1 MAITLSTIADPLGSK
16 LIIDTDADSTAE
28 ANVTGATGSF
38 YAVEI
43 DNTANTSATYV
54 KLADASSG
62 TAGTTQNDWQF
73 YAPAS
78 TKLTYIVGTGMAFS
92 TALTVWAVTSPAALT
107 NSNAASA
114 TSPTS
119 NVSVKILST

>member
-43 DNTANTSATYV
+43 ANTSATYV

>member
-1 MAITLSTIADPLGSK
+1 MAVTLSTIADPLGSK
-16 LIIDTDADSTAE
+16 LILDTDSDATAE
-28 ANVTGATGSF
+28 ANVTGGTGSF

-43 DNTANTSATYV
+43 DNTANTTATYV
-54 KLADASSG
+54 KIADASSG

-92 TALTVWAVTSPAALT
+92 TALTVWAVTSAAALT
-107 NSNAASA
+107 GSNAAAA

-119 NVSVKILST
+119 SVPIKILST